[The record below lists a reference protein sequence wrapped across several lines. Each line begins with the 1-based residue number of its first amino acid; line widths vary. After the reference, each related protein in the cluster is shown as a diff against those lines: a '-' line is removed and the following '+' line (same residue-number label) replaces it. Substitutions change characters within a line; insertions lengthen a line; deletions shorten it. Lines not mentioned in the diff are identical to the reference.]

1 MLYEMRG
8 IMKIETLMEKHGLTG
23 DPAAFL
29 AAVAEY
35 ATDRHRPTVSET
47 TLIGQIAGDLDL
59 DQGVALGALR
69 GGGTKALHELAKKVR
84 HQAGRPAVTDTK
96 PGEAQAAAARREV
109 ARRKANRRAHVV
121 TVGG

>member
-1 MLYEMRG
+1 MD
-8 IMKIETLMEKHGLTG
+8 IDKLMEKYHLTG
-23 DPAAFL
+23 TREDFL
-29 AAVAEY
+29 AALTEYQAEK
-35 ATDRHRPTVSET
+35 HRPTPNEE
-47 TLIGQIAGDLDL
+47 TLIAQVAGDLVDL

-69 GGGTKALHELAKKVR
+69 GGGVRALHELARKVR

-96 PGEAQAAAARREV
+96 PGEAEAAAARREV